1 MGYIDINK
9 NKRKIFFTYTS
20 NVFSAEGMKKLI
32 VDNIGNKY
40 IAYKK

>member
-9 NKRKIFFTYTS
+9 NTREIFLLIHPMF
-20 NVFSAEGMKKLI
+20 FSAEGMKKLI